1 MLILLQLC
9 PTLMLEF
16 DEEFEIDMTENTDP
30 LWLPKRFVGLDGLLL
45 NINDLHT
52 RCVVRNIV
60 LINLKWRWFSVFY
73 AHSDHCRVTV
83 ISTSPNAKND

>member
-1 MLILLQLC
+1 MLILVQLC
-9 PTLMLEF
+9 PTLILEF

-30 LWLPKRFVGLDGLLL
+30 LWLPRRFVGLDDLLL

-52 RCVVRNIV
+52 RCVARNIV
-60 LINLKWRWFSVFY
+60 LSIWNEADFQFY

-83 ISTSPNAKND
+83 ISTSINAKND